1 MTNKIL
7 EYDSRLVT
15 LKEHKSQWASKKK
28 LMEDKLTS
36 DKDIAEIL
44 NWIKQ
49 DGDPEK
55 SLREIANKVT
65 SKERYQNCA
74 QWILSR
80 PEFQDWSKGWYPL
93 EKQTASKRVIWINGP
108 YGTGKT
114 TIVYVALLI
123 HLRLSDLGI
132 AIA

>member
-1 MTNKIL
+1 VTNKIE
-7 EYDSRLVT
+7 EYNTRLAK
-15 LKEHKSQWASKKK
+15 LKDHKSYWASQKK

-55 SLREIANKVT
+55 SLREIGNKVT
-65 SKERYQNCA
+65 SQERYQNCA

-93 EKQTASKRVIWINGP
+93 ENQGASKPVIWINGP

-114 TIVYVALLI
+114 TIVYVALL

>member
-7 EYDSRLVT
+7 EYDTRLAT
-15 LKEHKSQWASKKK
+15 LKDHKSQWASDKK
-28 LMEDKLTS
+28 LIEDKLTL
-36 DKDIAEIL
+36 DKAIAEIL

-55 SLREIANKVT
+55 SLREIGVRVT
-65 SKERYQNCA
+65 SDGRYQNCA

-80 PEFQDWSKGWYPL
+80 PEFQDWSKGWYLL
-93 EKQTASKRVIWINGP
+93 EDRRASKRVLWINGS

-114 TIVYVALLI
+114 TIVYVALLL
-123 HLRLSDLGI
+123 HLRLSNLG
-132 AIA
+132 

>member
-1 MTNKIL
+1 MTLKIL
-7 EYDSRLVT
+7 EYDSRLAT
-15 LKEHKSQWASKKK
+15 LKDYKTQWASKKK
-28 LMEDKLTS
+28 TMEDKLTLN
-36 DKDIAEIL
+36 KAIAEIL

-55 SLREIANKVT
+55 SLREIGNKVT

-93 EKQTASKRVIWINGP
+93 EDRRASKRVIWINGP

-114 TIVYVALLI
+114 TIVYVVLLL
-123 HLRLSDLGI
+123 HLRLSNLGI